1 MFKYPIRF
9 IIDSLTN
16 YFKHCL
22 YCFCLSQK
30 TALVMENA
38 RVSDGKPDIFLL
50 SQYQEIQNILGMRN
64 FAKLC

>member
-1 MFKYPIRF
+1 MRDEQLKIELLSQWKLEAEFR
-9 IIDSLTN
+9 N

-38 RVSDGKPDIFLL
+38 RVSDGKPDIFL
-50 SQYQEIQNILGMRN
+50 
-64 FAKLC
+64 